1 MNSHPFANWRNNLER
16 EKVVIEDTVALNIR
30 FAKSNKFIKHVNQ
43 HTKTL
48 CFSACVYLF
57 SSAAIIFAFMMISRL
72 QSCIIGFKES
82 AMVYFGTE
90 YIEGMPQAT
99 ILCEIAARDLFSVL
113 VVGVTISN
121 IMVPQNPIEIAE
133 FFTFKNGKRQLR
145 YWIMLPPHEFLHDV
159 TIRVLII
166 KKKDIAKDDGKIKTT
181 RKQEREENFDMV
193 RGVRNLILDKK
204 FSKSVMYKLLN
215 DHDYMLCVI
224 IRGTLSNGRQYYA
237 YKTFEK
243 ERVLRDCAYMPI
255 DKAKIKDDQEL
266 SKALVYNKFPET
278 TYMHFNLAYS
288 IRENQM
294 SLTYFDEKRHGW
306 RTMESYQYGAQDCL
320 MRYEFYGIKGFENR
334 LLNRFANVY
343 LNSTSKISAILRKC
357 I

>member
-1 MNSHPFANWRNNLER
+1 MER
-16 EKVVIEDTVALNIR
+16 ERVQIDDTAALNIR

-48 CFSACVYLF
+48 CFSACIYLLF
-57 SSAAIIFAFMMISRL
+57 SAAIIFTFMVIFRL
-72 QSCIIGFKES
+72 QSCVIGFKES
-82 AMVYFGTE
+82 AMVYFGTG
-90 YIEGMPQAT
+90 YTEGMSQAT

-133 FFTFKNGKRQLR
+133 FFTLKNGKCQLR

-166 KKKDIAKDDGKIKTT
+166 KKKDIAKDDGKLRTT
-181 RKQEREENFDMV
+181 RKLEEEENLDMI
-193 RGVRNLILDKK
+193 RGVRSLTLGKK
-204 FSKSVMYKLLN
+204 FSGSVMHKLLK
-215 DHDYMLCVI
+215 DDDYMLYVI

-243 ERVLRDCAYMPI
+243 ERVLCDCTYMPI
-255 DKAKIKDDQEL
+255 DKAKIKNDQEL
-266 SKALVYNKFPET
+266 SKALICDKLPET
-278 TYMHFNLAYS
+278 NYMHFNLAYS
-288 IRENQM
+288 IQNNQI

-306 RTMESYQYGAQDCL
+306 RTMENSQYGAQDCL
-320 MRYEFYGIKGFENR
+320 MRYEFRGIKGFGNR

-343 LNSTSKISAILRKC
+343 LNSTSKISVILRKC